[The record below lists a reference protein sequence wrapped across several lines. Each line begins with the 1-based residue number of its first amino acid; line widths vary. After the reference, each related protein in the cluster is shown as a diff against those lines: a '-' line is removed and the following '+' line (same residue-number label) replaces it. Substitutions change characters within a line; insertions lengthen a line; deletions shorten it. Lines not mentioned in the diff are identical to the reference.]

1 MDSQQVQKHIKRC
14 SPSLTI
20 MEMQTKTVIGYYHT
34 PIKMGKDFFF
44 FSVTRL
50 DAGKDAEKL
59 DYSQFAGRNE

>member
-1 MDSQQVQKHIKRC
+1 
-14 SPSLTI
+14 

-34 PIKMGKDFFF
+34 PIKMGKDFFFF